1 MQTEPAHPE
10 MTNLKSDEF
19 AFIVRIWKDSNDSD
33 GLVSGWHGSIDHVG
47 SNQRLYFYQL
57 ESILQFVR
65 ERTGIGIKPVKSWWK
80 KLRDRLNFHFLV
92 IR

>member
-1 MQTEPAHPE
+1 

-19 AFIVRIWKDSNDSD
+19 AFIVRIWKDSADSD
-33 GLVSGWHGSIDHVG
+33 GSVSGWHGSIDHVG

-65 ERTGIGIKPVKSWWK
+65 ERTGIGFKPVKSWWK
-80 KLRDRLNFHFLV
+80 KLRDRLSFHFLV
-92 IR
+92 MR